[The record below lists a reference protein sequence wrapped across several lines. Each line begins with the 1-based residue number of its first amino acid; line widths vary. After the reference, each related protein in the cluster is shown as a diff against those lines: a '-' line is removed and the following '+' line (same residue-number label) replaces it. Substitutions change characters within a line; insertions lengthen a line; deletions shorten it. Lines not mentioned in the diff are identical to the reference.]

1 MEYLLEWLIT
11 NLAWTIFIY
20 VCSWLYNTLTTDKG
34 YDINNY
40 LALLLSCIP
49 FSLGLFAGL
58 DSYQNPPT
66 GFEGDLIYMSFLNIL
81 VVAMA
86 CLLVLGQMVKYFGKL
101 FGNEVGSN
109 INIEDIYHNINEI
122 CALTF
127 FIPFLFLIYLD
138 IFLHIFG
145 YK

>member
-1 MEYLLEWLIT
+1 MEYLLEWLVT

-34 YDINNY
+34 YNVNNY
-40 LALLLSCIP
+40 IAMFLSCIP

-66 GFEGDLIYMSFLNIL
+66 EFEGDLIYMSFLNVL
-81 VVAMA
+81 LVAMV
-86 CLLVLGQMVKYFGKL
+86 CLLVLGQIVKYSGKL

-109 INIEDIYHNINEI
+109 VNIKDIYHNINEI
-122 CALTF
+122 CAITF